1 MSGDTQT
8 ERVKVFCRIKPNCD
22 GGEECISYLDETSLS
37 IQNIRGKSSKSIHAF
52 SRVFTSSGSQSEIF
66 GACLFPYVKCAL
78 NGENALFFNYGV
90 TGSGKTY
97 TMQGTMSDPG
107 LIPRTLDTIFNSIAS
122 NSTLKYV
129 VKSDG
134 HNGFDLQT
142 EAEAIMD
149 RQRFDYSSRPR
160 TPYKSDFPLSC
171 LEGRVVDSTVVS
183 LSRNYLYAVFITYI
197 ELYNDT
203 IYDLLEVST
212 GGCGRPLTLYE
223 DVNRNVYVHGITE
236 LEVKS
241 ANEALKAYYQGQ
253 KRRRV
258 GATALNKESSR
269 SHGIF
274 TIRVVRTGYD
284 STYDEVIMDKSLLS
298 INQLCLVDL
307 AGSERTNRSGTT
319 GGRLKEAATINKSL
333 LTLRKCV
340 EVLRMNQSAR
350 ECQNP
355 TVQQQIVPY
364 RDCKLTRLFKSFFD
378 GCGQVAILVCV
389 HPTLSEYSETVHV
402 LQFAEHSQQVS
413 TTIPTTPAKIDY
425 NSTRDSRK
433 SSALL
438 VSNEE
443 IMAAIS
449 SIRAL
454 DTSLV
459 DSVSVI
465 TSSSADIFPLN
476 FCGCFA
482 ESGEGRRN
490 SSKRARR
497 SSSRI
502 SWHSSKCPL
511 FSVLQARFN
520 ERDRIRGL
528 LARFSA
534 EIESHVSDAVHRAES
549 RDPCLALRDTLDK
562 LSVEKLQIELR
573 NRYLENEV
581 IKQKALVS
589 FERTERMREMGG
601 LKAQANKLKAQLDA
615 LRTSRTLLRSKW
627 DCHGFPSV
635 ASSISSDSNIDE
647 NTSLKRR
654 PKKAVAAPASMSRV
668 AALSHQWE
676 TRLAAERQRQEVGMG
691 LRSKTPIPRFH
702 TEVTLDDVL
711 NRPPAMNP
719 RHRRSRSIGGDHSV
733 WLEHKESRPAP
744 LGTIFSPTGVNV
756 RKSVTRIELD
766 DTLQATNY
774 VLHHQTATP
783 EGNVETKLFKGA
795 IIPTAGGGSAIVF
808 NDVEE
813 LRQVSPLSTNL
824 RQSTRLSRDHELSV
838 TEADTKDNDDRPQ
851 KRQQEWHPVGN
862 RRSTRAHRLSLISTT
877 SGVSSANV
885 KTEEDEKSQISYR
898 TVTPPSNS
906 EYPGLASTEGIS
918 GVYNR
923 AI

>member
-1 MSGDTQT
+1 MGEDAPT
-8 ERVKVFCRIKPNCD
+8 EQVKVFCRIKPNFD
-22 GGEECISYLDETSLS
+22 GGEECITYLDETSLS
-37 IQNIRGKSSKSIHAF
+37 IQNIRSKSSKQSIHTF
-52 SRVFTSSGSQSEIF
+52 SRVFTSSDSQSEVF
-66 GACLFPYVKCAL
+66 RACLLPYVKSVL
-78 NGENALFFNYGV
+78 HGENVLFFNYGV

-97 TMQGTMSDPG
+97 TMQGMMSDPG
-107 LIPRTLDTIFNSIAS
+107 LIPRALDTIFNSIAS

-149 RQRFDYSSRPR
+149 RQRLDYSSRLR
-160 TPYKSDFPLSC
+160 TPHKSDYPLSC
-171 LEGRVVDSTVVS
+171 LEDRLVDSTAVS
-183 LSRNYLYAVFITYI
+183 LPRNCLYSVFITYI
-197 ELYNDT
+197 ELYNDV
-203 IYDLLEVST
+203 IYDLLEMPT
-212 GGCGRPLTLYE
+212 GSCGRPLALYE
-223 DVNRNVYVHGITE
+223 DANRNVYAHGVTE

-241 ANEALKAYYQGQ
+241 ANEALKAYHQGQ

-274 TIRVVRTGYD
+274 TIKVVRTGYD

-298 INQLCLVDL
+298 VNQLCLVDL

-319 GGRLKEAATINKSL
+319 GGRLREAATINKSL

-340 EVLRMNQSAR
+340 EVLRMNQFAR
-350 ECQNP
+350 TCQNP

-413 TTIPTTPAKIDY
+413 TAVPTTPAKIDY
-425 NSTRDSRK
+425 NSTPNRRK
-433 SSALL
+433 SSDLM

-443 IMAAIS
+443 IIAAVS
-449 SIRAL
+449 SIQAL
-454 DTSLV
+454 DTSLL
-459 DSVSVI
+459 DSVSSI
-465 TSSSADIFPLN
+465 TSSPADISPLN
-476 FCGCFA
+476 LCGCFV
-482 ESGEGRRN
+482 ESDKGRRH

-502 SWHSSKCPL
+502 PWHSPRCPF
-511 FSVLQARFN
+511 FSVLRARFN
-520 ERDRIRGL
+520 ERDRIRGV
-528 LARFSA
+528 LARFSM
-534 EIESHVSDAVHRAES
+534 ELESYVNGAFRRAES
-549 RDPCLALRDTLDK
+549 RDSYLTLHDTLDK
-562 LSVEKLQIELR
+562 LNVEKLQIESR

-581 IKQKALVS
+581 TRQKALVS
-589 FERTERMREMGG
+589 FERAERMREIGS

-615 LRTSRTLLRSKW
+615 LQTSRSLLRSKR
-627 DCHGFPSV
+627 DSRGFSV
-635 ASSISSDSNIDE
+635 APPISSDGTIDE
-647 NTSLKRR
+647 KTV
-654 PKKAVAAPASMSRV
+654 VAPVSTSRV
-668 AALSHQWE
+668 AALSRQWE
-676 TRLAAERQRQEVGMG
+676 TRLAAERQQQEVGMG
-691 LRSKTPIPRFH
+691 SRSKTPIPRFR
-702 TEVTLDDVL
+702 TEVTISDVL
-711 NRPPAMNP
+711 DRPPAINP
-719 RHRRSRSIGGDHSV
+719 RHRRSKSVGGDHSV
-733 WLEHKESRPAP
+733 WLEHKENHPAP

-824 RQSTRLSRDHELSV
+824 RQPTRLSRNHELPV
-838 TEADTKDNDDRPQ
+838 TEADKKDWRP
-851 KRQQEWHPVGN
+851 VAN
-862 RRSTRAHRLSLISTT
+862 RRSTCRHRLSQISTT
-877 SGVSSANV
+877 SGVSSANAQS
-885 KTEEDEKSQISYR
+885 EDEKSQISYR

-906 EYPGLASTEGIS
+906 DYPECYLRL
-918 GVYNR
+918 V
-923 AI
+923 